1 MAVRSW
7 FALSLVWYQVLQA
20 VSEYPDINTHRDDKN
35 IVLDGEPRVWK
46 KLVEDPEG
54 PKPFK
59 PFDDKVYMAIV
70 QQNHDTQD
78 EDCLEGYCR
87 KLGFAK
93 DQMASCPHIQNVR
106 MLRMKHTDAKGPVY
120 ARARQVELL
129 KDTDDFCVQ
138 PLPLESAAH
147 LHVSESAETW
157 INRLEVWGF
166 GNQIDAHTD
175 VVQDWDVLTLRE
187 WGAIG
192 NEYAVISTYPTNIH
206 DLGKNT
212 QNQWMMPHLCDA
224 SFAGS
229 GRVVNGQAGAVANL
243 EKPWLAPLWAAGLSL
258 SRCHAERNVPADI
271 NLKGVFAGEEYGRG
285 SRLWTNGYDF
295 YSSARPYLG
304 TYYGGEKHNKGGW
317 GAAPEQMQVAE
328 QRLKTLLSPPPA
340 VLKVDAGKPSQWD
353 AGTLSTPLA
362 AAAATSGEYAQTEDA
377 GNGEYDGGWP
387 GSDQS
392 NATVEALG
400 SFGLGKRRTL
410 EQYWEFSGI
419 NTMQQTIKR
428 NCRVNYVPWAEDMQH
443 TVYSEHNNEAASRIE
458 RLKAQTMTL
467 VKKLGPAIEAREQR
481 LLEMQET
488 APMYVSGALIIA
500 GLLVILLWRSRKD
513 LMAKGKARSV

>member
-59 PFDDKVYMAIV
+59 PFDDKWNRSDSSIVIMIASFREERCSDTLVSMFGKAKFPARVYMAIV

-129 KDTDDFCVQ
+129 KDTDDFCV
-138 PLPLESAAH
+138 
-147 LHVSESAETW
+147 
-157 INRLEVWGF
+157 
-166 GNQIDAHTD
+166 QIDAHTD

-328 QRLKTLLSPPPA
+328 QRLKTLLR
-340 VLKVDAGKPSQWD
+340 
-353 AGTLSTPLA
+353 
-362 AAAATSGEYAQTEDA
+362 
-377 GNGEYDGGWP
+377 WP